1 MSIDSTTS
9 AKADSLTQLPSPQS
23 PKAMLPNMISHEV
36 PVTEIPDEELYSTF
50 TRYEKWYIVFLI
62 SFAAWFST
70 LSSFIYYPAISQI
83 AHNLNTTVSRIN
95 LTVAAYM
102 AVSTVAPAFV
112 GDAADVLGRRAL
124 YLIVIAI
131 YLAANIALAN
141 ASSFAQ
147 LLGLRMLQSAGV
159 AGKHVNQ
166 AGFSSTY
173 QYRDLFDCLRG
184 YC

>member
-1 MSIDSTTS
+1 MATKPEGH
-9 AKADSLTQLPSPQS
+9 AA
-23 PKAMLPNMISHEV
+23 NMASHDE
-36 PVTEIPDEELYSTF
+36 PVTETTDEVLYSMF

-62 SFAAWFST
+62 SFAGWFST

-95 LTVAAYM
+95 LTVTSYM

-124 YLIVIAI
+124 YLIVMAI

-141 ASSFAQ
+141 THSFAQ

-159 AGKHVNQ
+159 AGKHANEL
-166 AGFSSTY
+166 GCS
-173 QYRDLFDCLRG
+173 
-184 YC
+184 